1 MSGPGALSVCY
12 FGTSIL
18 RVGGAPCNLGISG
31 VTRDLFHYLLIHTRR
46 EVRREYLADLF
57 WGRSSPSRQRSAFNS
72 AIWRIHRQIA
82 AFPGIVLHS
91 DGGIVRIEIAPHIAV
106 DARELTESVQ
116 HAAAASPMA
125 EHDAERLAGALD
137 ITEAPFLDGAV
148 AEWALAERERFFNLR
163 LRGLTMLMRWRGEE
177 KRYEEA
183 LEVGRRLLQADP
195 FREAA
200 QCEIMWLY
208 VLNGQR
214 MQALRQY
221 RDYAALLQAELDIE
235 PMAETRA
242 LYDHILHDLDGG
254 ILRSAPLAAAPANP
268 RPARTELDLMLG
280 AIERS
285 RRDLYQALRVQIR

>member
-1 MSGPGALSVCY
+1 MSEPGVLSVCL
-12 FGTSIL
+12 FGTSVFRID
-18 RVGGAPCNLGISG
+18 GAPRSVGISG
-31 VTRDLFHYLLIHTRR
+31 ATRDLFHYLLIHSRR

-57 WGRSSPSRQRSAFNS
+57 WGRSSPSRQRSALNS
-72 AIWRIHRQIA
+72 AVWRIHRQIG
-82 AFPGIVLHS
+82 AFPGITLHS
-91 DGGIVRIEIAPHIAV
+91 DGGIVRIEIAPHVAV

-116 HAAAASPMA
+116 QASAASPMC
-125 EHDAERLAGALD
+125 EQDAERLARALD
-137 ITEAPFLDGAV
+137 LTEAPFLDGAV

-163 LRGLTMLMRWRGEE
+163 LRGLTILMRWRGEQ

-183 LEVGRRLLQADP
+183 LEVARRLLQADP

-221 RDYAALLQAELDIE
+221 RDYASLLKAELDIE

-254 ILRSAPLAAAPANP
+254 LVRSVQRQAAAPA
-268 RPARTELDLMLG
+268 ARGDLDLMLG

-285 RRDLYQALRVQIR
+285 RRDLYQALRDQLR

>member
-1 MSGPGALSVCY
+1 MSEPGALSVCL
-12 FGTSIL
+12 FGTSVFRID
-18 RVGGAPCNLGISG
+18 GAPCSVGISG
-31 VTRDLFHYLLIHTRR
+31 ATRDLFHYLLIHTRR

-57 WGRSSPSRQRSAFNS
+57 WGRSSPSRQRSALNS
-72 AIWRIHRQIA
+72 AVWRIHRQIG

-91 DGGIVRIEIAPHIAV
+91 DGGIVRIEIAPHVAV

-116 HAAAASPMA
+116 QASAACPMT
-125 EHDAERLAGALD
+125 ETEAERLARALD
-137 ITEAPFLDGAV
+137 LTEAPFLDGAV

-163 LRGLTMLMRWRGEE
+163 LRGLTMLMHWRGEQ

-183 LEVGRRLLQADP
+183 LEVARRLLQADP

-221 RDYAALLQAELDIE
+221 RDYAALLKAELDIE

-242 LYDHILHDLDGG
+242 LYNHILHDLDGG
-254 ILRSAPLAAAPANP
+254 MERTAPRPQAPAAA
-268 RPARTELDLMLG
+268 RGELDLMLV

-285 RRDLYQALRVQIR
+285 RRDLYQALRDQLR